1 MENWPG
7 QVSVPENEINFHQ
20 FQTNIQSSKNDSS
33 VLHRSNRAALDHQ
46 STSTK
51 TYIYF
56 LRRMLTIPWTATK
69 TNKEVFNEAEEATK
83 LLITTRRCQAKF
95 FGHVMRRKQQGS
107 SMGKHVEVDK
117 GRKYETF
124 WQLGWDTKSQES

>member
-33 VLHRSNRAALDHQ
+33 VLHRSNRAVLDHQ

-51 TYIYF
+51 TYICF
-56 LRRMLTIPWTATK
+56 LRRTLTIPWTG
-69 TNKEVFNEAEEATK
+69 NEEVFNEAGEATK
-83 LLITTRRCQAKF
+83 LLITTRCCQVKF

-107 SMGKHVEVDK
+107 SMGKHVEVDE
-117 GRKYETF
+117 GRKY
-124 WQLGWDTKSQES
+124 WQLGLDTKSQES